1 MESNM
6 LEKSVVESIP
16 EITIVKK
23 KMGRPKGSKNKRP
36 IRKVAHTV
44 PTKNPQK
51 TDSFAI
57 GVSQQHYWLITSIA
71 EARNISRTDVLGGII
86 QLFVNNIDTGS
97 ASGAK

>member
-23 KMGRPKGSKNKRP
+23 RMGRPKGSKSKR
-36 IRKVAHTV
+36 IVRKKTNTV

>member
-23 KMGRPKGSKNKRP
+23 RMGRPKGSKKP
-36 IRKVAHTV
+36 IRKAARTV

>member
-23 KMGRPKGSKNKRP
+23 RMGRPKGSTNKRTV
-36 IRKVAHTV
+36 RKKTHTV